1 MLLWAMARILFA
13 WVGDRDKREMRADE
27 QPGPILR
34 ALRARSFDQV
44 VLLSNRPKEDE
55 SFVSWLR
62 LKTRAGVHLRPV
74 ELKSPTHYPDIYRAA
89 SGVVAW
95 AQAEF
100 GKGSR
105 FTFHLSPGTP
115 AMSSIWII
123 LAKTRFPAALIQS
136 SPEAGVE
143 DADVPFEIAAEFVP
157 DLVRAVQDD
166 VEKTTS
172 EVRPEAPE
180 FKDVLH
186 RSIEMGNLIRRA
198 RQAAVAGAPVLIE
211 GESGTGKELI
221 AQAIHGAS
229 GRPGR
234 FIAINCGAISPELF
248 ESEMFGHKRGAFTGA
263 DETREGHFEA
273 ANGGTLFLDEIGDL
287 PLDKQVKLL
296 RALQT
301 KTVVRVGESRQRPVD
316 VRVVAATNRPLRRQ
330 IAAGA
335 FREDLFYRVAI
346 LVLTVPPLRER
357 AGDVGLLVDHF
368 LAELNKRRTAAAVPK
383 TLSVRARK
391 ALLNYDWPGNVREL
405 EGTLQRAFVWSSG
418 AVIEE
423 RDVREAL
430 FGEMEGGDQEPSAR
444 SPARGG
450 LQPRE
455 DHRGSCR
462 PLSGEGASGGW
473 RQQDAGGQVGRIQ
486 ELSGVRQLVRSGTA
500 RRFGSHGWRY
510 PDADCSPVHVEPYVA
525 KCLEPHL
532 PQGAL
537 HMLHGLPGRH
547 PGHGRD
553 LAVQPHQFH
562 EPTLVHEHHV
572 RASEHVGLLD
582 FRHPLDGPLG
592 HVSLRLSGI
601 AESRW
606 PSAIGVP
613 RPWSTQDPRALR
625 KRLTRVLGSVRARR
639 VRPLGRMPTCRWTR
653 AWSQHPWGHVG
664 RGPFK

>member
-1 MLLWAMARILFA
+1 MGKVLFA
-13 WVGDRDKREMRADE
+13 WVGHTDKKEMLAGK

-34 ALRARSFDQV
+34 ALEARSFDEV
-44 VLLSNRPKEDE
+44 VLLSNQPRED
-55 SFVSWLR
+55 SAYDRWLKG
-62 LKTRAGVHLRPV
+62 KTSASVRLRPV
-74 ELKSPTHYPDIYRAA
+74 ELKSPTSYRDIYRAA

-100 GKGSR
+100 GKSSK

-123 LAKTRFPAALIQS
+123 LAKTRFPAGLIQS

-143 DADVPFEIAAEFVP
+143 DADIPFEIAAEFVP
-157 DLVRAVQDD
+157 DLVRSVHDD
-166 VEKTTS
+166 VEKTTTD
-172 EVRPEAPE
+172 VRPEAPE

-186 RSIEMGNLIRRA
+186 RSIEMETLIQKA
-198 RQAAVAGAPVLIE
+198 RQAALAGAPVLIE

-229 GRPGR
+229 GRPGK

-263 DETREGHFEA
+263 DEAREGHFEA
-273 ANGGTLFLDEIGDL
+273 ANGGTLFLDEIGEL

-301 KTVVRVGESRQRPVD
+301 KTVVRVGESRPRPVD

-346 LVLTVPPLRER
+346 LVLTVPPLRDR

-383 TLSVRARK
+383 ALSVRARK
-391 ALLNYDWPGNVREL
+391 SLLNHDWPGNVREL

-430 FGEMEGGDQEPSAR
+430 FDQ
-444 SPARGG
+444 
-450 LQPRE
+450 LE
-455 DHRGSCR
+455 DGVESRVLDR
-462 PLSGEGASGGW
+462 PLGDGFSLEKTIGE
-473 RQQDAGGQVGRIQ
+473 
-486 ELSGVRQLVRSGTA
+486 
-500 RRFGSHGWRY
+500 
-510 PDADCSPVHVEPYVA
+510 VA
-525 KCLEPHL
+525 AHY
-532 PQGAL
+532 
-537 HMLHGLPGRH
+537 
-547 PGHGRD
+547 
-553 LAVQPHQFH
+553 
-562 EPTLVHEHHV
+562 
-572 RASEHVGLLD
+572 LD
-582 FRHPLDGPLG
+582 
-592 HVSLRLSGI
+592 
-601 AESRW
+601 
-606 PSAIGVP
+606 
-613 RPWSTQDPRALR
+613 RALR
-625 KRLTRVLGSVRARR
+625 EAGGNKTQAAKLVGFKSYQVLGNWIAKY
-639 VRPLGRMPTCRWTR
+639 
-653 AWSQHPWGHVG
+653 
-664 RGPFK
+664 RG